1 LLKNAGDSKAAL
13 LQPAIGRQRRNMEL
27 SFHPSIRGGSIIQ
40 ERIVDFGTQPT
51 GAHLR
56 RVDDRKGLLFR
67 LDVSPKQA
75 VHVGKVYDFLF
86 LLGYLHDRAI
96 YSSQRSPLY

>member
-1 LLKNAGDSKAAL
+1 
-13 LQPAIGRQRRNMEL
+13 MEL

-51 GAHLR
+51 GAHLGAWTIA
-56 RVDDRKGLLFR
+56 KGCFLELG
-67 LDVSPKQA
+67 VSPKRA
-75 VHVGKVYDFLF
+75 VHVVKGYDFLF

-96 YSSQRSPLY
+96 YSSQQSPLY

>member
-67 LDVSPKQA
+67 TWRVAETGRACRERIRFS
-75 VHVGKVYDFLF
+75 LF
-86 LLGYLHDRAI
+86 ARISA
-96 YSSQRSPLY
+96 